1 MAETISGIISG
12 RQGHYFYPSDENVYY
27 LLLWRKKR
35 KRKKWG
41 ILSIKNDTQHHWDP
55 LQKSADTLSP
65 IIHKTLLLWSAATC
79 FLPLM
84 LFPTP
89 RPRPPPSS
97 EDCSFNVL
105 SHLSGFECAL
115 HLVFTMKLIVHV
127 CWPCSRPALPGK
139 GVWPCLECQTLQA
152 TCDPGRSHLREKL
165 KYYPHFFVSARA
177 ECHCHWTV
185 CHGSSFWHDSNI
197 KERTVPGFRSAY

>member
-1 MAETISGIISG
+1 MKMCII
-12 RQGHYFYPSDENVYY
+12 YY
-27 LLLWRKKR
+27 CGKKR

-55 LQKSADTLSP
+55 LQKSVDTLSP

-84 LFPTP
+84 LFPT
-89 RPRPPPSS
+89 RHPPPSS

-105 SHLSGFECAL
+105 SHLSGFECSS
-115 HLVFTMKLIVHV
+115 HLVFTMKLIAHM

-139 GVWPCLECQTLQA
+139 GDWPRLECQTLQA
-152 TCDPGRSHLREKL
+152 TYDPRRSHLREKQNYNVCPHQVL
-165 KYYPHFFVSARA
+165 LPLNSVSQLIILAWFKY
-177 ECHCHWTV
+177 
-185 CHGSSFWHDSNI
+185 
-197 KERTVPGFRSAY
+197 